1 MTTSNRTRLA
11 WTALTGVPM
20 NGSISGLGSSVNT
33 SSIGET
39 TPFACSNDE
48 EPGKAQPNAENRQ
61 LALAR
66 TVYFYS
72 EISEATPRS

>member
-1 MTTSNRTRLA
+1 VTTSNRTRLA
-11 WTALTGVPM
+11 CLTGVPM
-20 NGSISGLGSSVNT
+20 NGSISGLSVNT